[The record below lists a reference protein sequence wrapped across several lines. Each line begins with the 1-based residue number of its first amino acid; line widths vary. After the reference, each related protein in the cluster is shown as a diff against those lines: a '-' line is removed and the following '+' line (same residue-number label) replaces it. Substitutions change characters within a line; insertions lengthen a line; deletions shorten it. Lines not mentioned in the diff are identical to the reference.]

1 MSGGKVSSR
10 EAKTA
15 LNSAATMAE
24 VFRDAGDLALERELN
39 FVCEELRKNEPLL
52 YRLSGYLKDDS
63 LVALLDGRMNATVGQ
78 ESAALSN
85 GKGSKPTSGVLRQA
99 WKKWE
104 HIEGVTAF
112 LICLLRA
119 AWGLEV
125 HNDCPEG
132 LKIDG
137 QPADNKKHLGSFLM
151 LMRQKSQWRMP
162 HVTHEVGAVRMQE
175 DLFAPS
181 KQRAMETLNGFE
193 PFQTWTA
200 KDFLKGYYQVLD
212 DNKGIACT
220 LSPPGSNTRVIYKVD
235 GATDYYVNNPYEPDS
250 DYSFMLSGGRA
261 RMSALSGYFLQKGVT
276 FPELTEWKFHG
287 LELRG
292 AEAHGKRRRAAD
304 DKWI

>member
-15 LNSAATMAE
+15 LKSAGNMAE
-24 VFRDAGDLALERELN
+24 VFRDAGELALERELS

-63 LVALLDGRMNATVGQ
+63 LVALLDGRMNATVEQ
-78 ESAALSN
+78 NNEALSR
-85 GKGSKPTSGVLRQA
+85 GKTQTKQITKVLRQA

-104 HIEGVTAF
+104 HIEVVPAF

-125 HNDCPEG
+125 NSDCPEC

-137 QPADNKKHLGSFLM
+137 EPVDNKKLLGSFLM

-162 HVTHEVGAVRMQE
+162 HWTHEVGAVRLQE

-193 PFQTWTA
+193 PFRTWTD

-220 LSPPGSNTRVIYKVD
+220 LSPPGSNTCVI
-235 GATDYYVNNPYEPDS
+235 
-250 DYSFMLSGGRA
+250 R
-261 RMSALSGYFLQKGVT
+261 
-276 FPELTEWKFHG
+276 W
-287 LELRG
+287 
-292 AEAHGKRRRAAD
+292 
-304 DKWI
+304 